1 MDKIQKNDHFYLID
15 GSGYIFRAYYALPP
29 LTRKSDGLP
38 TGAVSGFCSMLF
50 KLLEDSKSNENKQ
63 KPTHFAVIFDSA
75 RKTFRNEIYSDYKA
89 NRSEAPDDLA
99 PQFEYIRKSVLAF
112 NLPSVDLINY
122 EADDLIAT
130 YVDQILEKGA
140 KVTIVSSDK
149 DLMQLYKKNVR
160 IFDPMKNKFIT
171 EDDVKNKFG
180 VDPSKV
186 IDVQALA
193 GDSSDNVPGVPGIGV
208 KTAAELINK
217 YGDLETLLKSANEI
231 KQNKRRET
239 LIENKD
245 KAIISKK
252 LVTLKHDVPVDRKLA
267 EFELKEINK
276 DKLYKFL
283 REMEFNR
290 LLSSAISA
298 YGEPELTGANIV
310 DTTLEHLEK
319 LPPINNENYQLITNL
334 DQIDKWIN
342 EAEET
347 GEVAVDTETSSLDP
361 HQANLVGI
369 SLCSK
374 FGKACYIPVGHKSSK
389 SIDKYKVLKK
399 LKKLLEDPSVKKI
412 GQNIKFDFIVFFKHG
427 ITLSSME
434 DTMLM
439 SYVLDAGKN
448 RHNMDTLSDIHLGH
462 KTISFKE
469 VVGSGKKE
477 INFSEVELNHA
488 KDYAAEDADI
498 TFRLYKKFYKSLKD
512 EKMINIYEVFE
523 KPMIKILA
531 QMEIEG
537 VKIDNEFLKVL
548 SSKFEKK
555 IEKIQKEVFKISKK
569 EFNIASPKQLGEIIY
584 NDLKIAGLKK
594 TKKGSFATSASVLE
608 DLAFKGHKF
617 PKLVLDWRQ
626 VSKLKNTY
634 SDSLPE
640 HINPKTKRVHTS
652 FLLAAT
658 TTGRLASSDPNLQ
671 NIPIKSD
678 DGKDIRKAFIA
689 KKDHVLISAD
699 YNQIEMRILAD
710 LADVKELKKAFKNNE
725 DIHSLTASQIFNVD
739 IKKVNQDQRRK
750 AKAINFGII
759 YGISQYGLAKQIN
772 VSNYDAE
779 EFLNA
784 YFSKFPE
791 IKVYMDQ
798 TIKFCRKSGFV
809 NNIFGR
815 KSHFININDKNY
827 NVRNFQERAA
837 INAPIQ
843 GSASEIMRM
852 AMIRLNKK
860 LNEQKNYNTKM
871 LLQIHDEL
879 IFETPKNEAKRISKL
894 IIEEMSSVANSDQ
907 HSFSIPLTV
916 DLNLGDNWGTL
927 H

>member
-1 MDKIQKNDHFYLID
+1 MNKIQKTDHFYLID

-50 KLLEDSKSNENKQ
+50 KLLEDSKSDQNLQ
-63 KPTHFAVIFDSA
+63 KPSHFVVIFDSA

-112 NLPSVDLINY
+112 NLPSVDLPNY

-130 YVDQILEKGA
+130 YVDQILKKGA

-149 DLMQLYKKNVR
+149 DLMQLYKKGVR

-171 EDDVKNKFG
+171 NDDVLKKFG
-180 VDPSKV
+180 VDASKV
-186 IDVQALA
+186 IDVQSLA
-193 GDSSDNVPGVPGIGV
+193 GDSSDNVPGVPGIGI

-217 YGDLETLLKSANEI
+217 YGTLENLLKSAHEI

-245 KAIISKK
+245 KALISKK
-252 LVTLKHDVPVDRKLA
+252 LVTLDHKSPVNRELSEFKLQN
-267 EFELKEINK
+267 IDK

-298 YGEPELTGANIV
+298 YGEPELESNKIETQN
-310 DTTLEHLEK
+310 LEK
-319 LPPINNENYQLITNL
+319 QQTINNKNYFLINNL
-334 DQIDKWIN
+334 DEIDKWI
-342 EAEET
+342 EDAEEV
-347 GEVAVDTETSSLDP
+347 GEVAVDTETTSLDP
-361 HQANLVGI
+361 HQADLVGI

-374 FGKACYIPVGHKSSK
+374 IGKACYIPVGHKSPKCLKKDSV
-389 SIDKYKVLKK
+389 IKK
-399 LKKLLEDPSVKKI
+399 LKKILEDPSIKKI
-412 GQNIKFDFIVFFKHG
+412 GQNIKFDFIVLYKCG

-448 RHNMDTLSDIHLGH
+448 RHNMNTLSEIHLGH
-462 KTISFKE
+462 KPISFKE
-469 VVGSGKKE
+469 MVGTGKKE
-477 INFSEVELNHA
+477 INFSEVELDKA
-488 KDYAAEDADI
+488 KDYAAEDADV
-498 TFRLYKKFYKSLKD
+498 TFRLYKKFIKNLKS
-512 EKMINIYEVFE
+512 EKMVNIYEIFE
-523 KPMIKILA
+523 KPLIKILA
-531 QMEIEG
+531 FMEIEG
-537 VKIDNEFLKVL
+537 VEIDSKFLKSL

-555 IEKIQKEVFKISKK
+555 IQKLEKEVFKISRK

-608 DLAFKGHKF
+608 DLAFKGHEF
-617 PKLVLDWRQ
+617 PKLILDWRQ

-634 SDSLPE
+634 SDALPE
-640 HINPKTKRVHTS
+640 HLNPNTKRVHTS

-671 NIPIKSD
+671 NIPIKSE
-678 DGKDIRKAFIA
+678 DGKDIRKAFTA
-689 KKDHVLISAD
+689 KKGHLLISAD

-710 LADVKELKKAFKNNE
+710 LADVKELKKAFKNKE
-725 DIHSLTASQIFNVD
+725 DIHSLTASQIFNID
-739 IKKVNQDQRRK
+739 IKKVNQDHRRK

-772 VSNYDAE
+772 VSNYEAE
-779 EFLNA
+779 EFLNS
-784 YFSKFPE
+784 YFARFPE
-791 IKVYMDQ
+791 IKVYMDN
-798 TIKFCRKSGFV
+798 TIKFCRKSGYV
-809 NNIFGR
+809 KNIFGR
-815 KSHFININDKNY
+815 RSHFNGINDKNF
-827 NVRNFQERAA
+827 NIRNFQERAA

-843 GSASEIMRM
+843 GSASEVMRL
-852 AMIRLNKK
+852 AMIRLDKK
-860 LNEQKNYNTKM
+860 LSEEKNSNSKM

-879 IFETPKNEAKRISKL
+879 IFEIPKKDEKVMIKL
-894 IIEEMSSVANSDQ
+894 IEKEMTSVAQSHY
-907 HSFSIPLTV
+907 HSFSTPLTV
-916 DLNLGDNWGTL
+916 DINVGDNWGML

>member
-1 MDKIQKNDHFYLID
+1 MNKIKNSDHYYLID

-29 LTRKSDGLP
+29 LSRKSDGLP

-50 KLLEDSKSNENKQ
+50 KLLEDSKSNQNLQ
-63 KPTHFAVIFDSA
+63 KPSHFAVIFDSA
-75 RKTFRNEIYSDYKA
+75 RKTFRNEIYKDYKA
-89 NRSEAPDDLA
+89 NRSEPPDDLA
-99 PQFEYIRKSVLAF
+99 PQFDYIRKSVLAF
-112 NLPSVDLINY
+112 NLPSVELINY

-130 YVDQILEKGA
+130 YVDKILEKGS

-149 DLMQLYKKNVR
+149 DLMQLYKKDVR
-160 IFDPMKNKFIT
+160 IFDPMKNKFISK
-171 EDDVKNKFG
+171 EDIEKKFG
-180 VDPSKV
+180 VDANKV

-217 YGDLETLLKSANEI
+217 YGNLEKLLKSIHEI

-245 KAIISKK
+245 KAVISKK
-252 LVTLKHDVPVDRKLA
+252 LVTLKNDAPVKQNLEDFK
-267 EFELKEINK
+267 LKEIDK
-276 DKLYKFL
+276 EKLYKFL

-290 LLSSAISA
+290 LLSSAIST
-298 YGEPELTGANIV
+298 YGEPNLESIKSGIEEPPKHEKINSKKYHLINEINEL
-310 DTTLEHLEK
+310 DR
-319 LPPINNENYQLITNL
+319 
-334 DQIDKWIN
+334 WIE
-342 EAEET
+342 EAEEL
-347 GEVAVDTETSSLDP
+347 GEVAVDTETNSLDP
-361 HQANLVGI
+361 HQAELVGI
-369 SLCSK
+369 SLSTK
-374 FGKACYIPVGHKSSK
+374 IGKACYVPIGHKLQKCLSK
-389 SIDKYKVLKK
+389 ELVIKK
-399 LKKLLEDPSVKKI
+399 LKPLLEDLSIKKI
-412 GQNIKFDFIVFFKHG
+412 GQNIKFDFIVLFHHG
-427 ITLSSME
+427 INMSSME

-448 RHNMDTLSDIHLGH
+448 RHNMDTLSEIHLGH
-462 KTISFKE
+462 KPITFKDL
-469 VVGSGKKE
+469 VGSGKKQL
-477 INFSEVELNHA
+477 NFSEVEIDKA

-498 TFRLYKKFYKSLKD
+498 TLRLYKKFQKSLKS
-512 EKMINIYEVFE
+512 EKMINIYETFE
-523 KPMIKILA
+523 KPMLKILA
-531 QMEIEG
+531 FMEIEG
-537 VKIDNEFLKVL
+537 IKIDKEFLKSL
-548 SSKFEKK
+548 SSKFKKK
-555 IEKIQKEVFKISKK
+555 IEKIEKEVFKLSKK
-569 EFNIASPKQLGEIIY
+569 EFNIGSPKQLGEILY
-584 NDLKIAGLKK
+584 NELKIADLKK
-594 TKKGSFATSASVLE
+594 TKKGSFATSAVVLE

-640 HINPKTKRVHTS
+640 HLNPKTQRVHTS

-658 TTGRLASSDPNLQ
+658 NTGRLASSDPNLQ
-671 NIPIKSD
+671 NIPIKSE
-678 DGKDIRKAFIA
+678 DGKDIRKAFVA
-689 KKDHVLISAD
+689 QKDHFLISAD

-710 LADVKELKKAFKNNE
+710 LADVKELKKAFKNNI

-739 IKKVNQDQRRK
+739 IKKVNKDQRRK

-772 VSNYDAE
+772 VSNFEAE
-779 EFLNA
+779 EFLNS
-784 YFSKFPE
+784 YFAKFPE

-798 TIKFCRKSGFV
+798 TIKFCRKSGYV

-815 KSHFININDKNY
+815 KSHFMNINDKNY
-827 NVRNFQERAA
+827 NIRNFQERAA

-843 GSASEIMRM
+843 GSASEIMRL

-860 LNEQKNYNTKM
+860 MNEEGYKKSKM

-879 IFETPKNEAKRISKL
+879 IFESHKNEVKKLSKIIIS
-894 IIEEMSSVANSDQ
+894 EMSSVANSDQ
-907 HSFSIPLTV
+907 HSFTIPLTV
-916 DLNLGDNWGTL
+916 DLNVGDNWGAL

>member
-1 MDKIQKNDHFYLID
+1 MSKIQKSDHFYLID

-50 KLLEDSKSNENKQ
+50 KLLEDSKSNQNKQ

-75 RKTFRNEIYSDYKA
+75 RKTFRNEIYRDYKA

-112 NLPSVDLINY
+112 NLPSVELANY

-130 YVDQILEKGA
+130 YVDQILKKGA
-140 KVTIVSSDK
+140 NVTIVSSDK
-149 DLMQLYKKNVR
+149 DLMQLFKKNVR
-160 IFDPMKNKFIT
+160 IYDPMKNRFISD
-171 EDDVKNKFG
+171 EDVQKKFG
-180 VDPSKV
+180 VDSSKV

-217 YGDLETLLKSANEI
+217 YGNLETLLKSANEI

-239 LIENKD
+239 IIENKD
-245 KAIISKK
+245 KALISKK
-252 LVTLKHDVPVDRKLA
+252 LVTLKNDAPVDRSLT
-267 EFELKEINK
+267 EFQLKEIDK

-298 YGEPELTGANIV
+298 YGEPKLTSERDIV
-310 DTTLEHLEK
+310 KNEEK
-319 LPPINNENYQLITNL
+319 LKVIDKKRYYLITNL
-334 DQIDKWIN
+334 DEIDSWIK
-342 EAEET
+342 EAEEA
-347 GEVAVDTETSSLDP
+347 GEVAIDTETSSLDP
-361 HQANLVGI
+361 HQADLIGI
-369 SLCSK
+369 SLSSK
-374 FGKACYIPVGHKSSK
+374 IGKACYIPVGHKSK
-389 SIDKYKVLKK
+389 KNINKDQALKK
-399 LKKLLEDPSVKKI
+399 LKPLLEDASIKKI
-412 GQNIKFDFIVFFKHG
+412 GQNIKFDFIVLFKHG
-427 ITLSSME
+427 INITSME

-439 SYVLDAGKN
+439 SYVLDSGKN
-448 RHNMDTLSDIHLGH
+448 RHNMDTLSEIHLNH
-462 KTISFKE
+462 KPIAFKDL
-469 VVGSGKKE
+469 VGTGKKE
-477 INFSEVELNHA
+477 INFSFVDLEKA
-488 KDYAAEDADI
+488 KNYAAEDADV
-498 TFRLYKKFYKSLKD
+498 TFRLYKKFNKSLKN
-512 EKMINIYEVFE
+512 EKMINIYETFE

-531 QMEIEG
+531 DMEIEG
-537 VKIDNEFLKVL
+537 IKIDNDFLKTL
-548 SSKFEKK
+548 SSKFGKK
-555 IEKIQKEVFKISKK
+555 IEKIQREVYKISKK
-569 EFNIASPKQLGEIIY
+569 EFNIASPKQLGEILY
-584 NDLKIAGLKK
+584 NDLKIANLKK

-617 PKLVLDWRQ
+617 PQLVLDWRQ
-626 VSKLKNTY
+626 ISKLKNTY
-634 SDSLPE
+634 SDTLPE
-640 HINPKTKRVHTS
+640 HINPKTKRIHTS

-671 NIPIKSD
+671 NIPIKSE

-689 KKDHVLISAD
+689 EKGLSLISAD

-725 DIHSLTASQIFNVD
+725 DIHSLTASQIFN
-739 IKKVNQDQRRK
+739 IGINKVNEDQRRK

-772 VSNYDAE
+772 VSNQEAE

-784 YFSKFPE
+784 YFAKFPE
-791 IKVYMDQ
+791 IKLYMDK
-798 TIKFCRKSGFV
+798 TIKFCRKSGYV

-827 NVRNFQERAA
+827 NIRNFQERAA

-843 GSASEIMRM
+843 GSASEIMRL
-852 AMIRLNKK
+852 AMIRLDKRLK
-860 LNEQKNYNTKM
+860 EQKNKKTKM

-879 IFETPKNEAKRISKL
+879 IFETSKEEVKRISKI
-894 IIEEMSSVANSDQ
+894 IIEEMSSVVKSEH

-916 DLNLGDNWGTL
+916 DLNIGDNWGEL

>member
-1 MDKIQKNDHFYLID
+1 MDKIKKTDHFYLID

-38 TGAVSGFCSMLF
+38 VGAVSGFCSMLF
-50 KLLEDSKSNENKQ
+50 KLLEDSKSNENLQ
-63 KPTHFAVIFDSA
+63 KPTHFAVIFDAA

-99 PQFEYIRKSVLAF
+99 PQFEYIRKSVVAF
-112 NLPSVDLINY
+112 NLPSVDLPNY

-130 YVDQILEKGA
+130 YAEQILAKGA

-149 DLMQLYKKNVR
+149 DLMQLYRKDVR
-160 IFDPMKNKFIT
+160 LFDPMKNKFIT
-171 EDDVKNKFG
+171 TEDIVTKFG
-180 VDPSKV
+180 VGAEKV
-186 IDVQALA
+186 IDVQSLA

-208 KTAAELINK
+208 KTAAELIDK
-217 YGDLETLLKSANEI
+217 YGTLEILLDSAHEI

-252 LVTLKHDVPVDRKLA
+252 LVTLMKDAPVERKIE
-267 EFELKEINK
+267 EFQLKEIDK

-290 LLSSAISA
+290 LLSSVISA
-298 YGEPELTGANIV
+298 YGESALGEVTTEIKTEKKQQNIN
-310 DTTLEHLEK
+310 K
-319 LPPINNENYQLITNL
+319 KNYHLITNVKE
-334 DQIDKWIN
+334 IDEWIN
-342 EAEET
+342 EAEEA
-347 GEVAVDTETSSLDP
+347 GELAIDTETSSLDA
-361 HQANLVGI
+361 HQADLVGI
-369 SLCSK
+369 SLSTK
-374 FGKACYIPVGHKSSK
+374 IGKACYIPIGHKFK
-389 SIDKYKVLKK
+389 GCLKKEAVIKK
-399 LKKLLEDPSVKKI
+399 LKPLLEDKSVKKI
-412 GQNIKFDFIVFFKHG
+412 GQNIKFDFIILFKQG
-427 ITLSSME
+427 IKMNSME

-448 RHNMDTLSDIHLGH
+448 RHNMDTLSEIHLQH

-469 VVGSGKKE
+469 IVGTGKKE
-477 INFSEVELNHA
+477 INFSDVELDKA
-488 KDYAAEDADI
+488 MEYAAEDADI
-498 TFRLYKKFYKSLKD
+498 TYRLYKIFSKNLKL
-512 EKMINIYEVFE
+512 EKLTNIYEIFE
-523 KPMIKILA
+523 KPLIKILA
-531 QMEIEG
+531 FMEIEG
-537 VKIDNEFLKVL
+537 IKIDNKFLKVL
-548 SSKFEKK
+548 SEKFEKK
-555 IEKIQKEVFKISKK
+555 INRLEKEVFKISKK
-569 EFNIASPKQLGEIIY
+569 EFNIGSPKQLGEIIY
-584 NDLKIAGLKK
+584 NDLKIAVLKK
-594 TKKGSFATSASVLE
+594 TRKGSFATNAGVLE

-617 PKLVLDWRQ
+617 PQLILDWRQ

-634 SDSLPE
+634 ADALPE
-640 HINPKTKRVHTS
+640 HINLTTKRVHTS

-671 NIPIKSD
+671 NIPIKSE

-689 KKDHVLISAD
+689 EKDFTLISAD

-710 LADVKELKKAFKNNE
+710 LADVKELKKAFKNDE
-725 DIHSLTASQIFNVD
+725 DIHSLTASQVFNVD
-739 IKKVNQDQRRK
+739 IKKVDKDMRRK

-772 VSNYDAE
+772 VSNHEAN

-784 YFSKFPE
+784 YFSRFPE
-791 IKVYMDQ
+791 IKIYMDD
-798 TIKFCRKSGFV
+798 TIKFCRKSGYV

-815 KSHFININDKNY
+815 RSHFNGINDKNF
-827 NVRNFQERAA
+827 NIRNFQERAS

-843 GSASEIMRM
+843 GSASEIMRL

-860 LNEQKNYNTKM
+860 FESIKNNKSKI

-879 IFETPKNEAKRISKL
+879 IFEVPEKEIKTITK
-894 IIEEMSSVANSDQ
+894 IIQEEMTSVTESDL
-907 HSFSIPLTV
+907 HSFSTSLTV
-916 DLNLGDNWGTL
+916 DVNTGDNWGIL

>member
-1 MDKIQKNDHFYLID
+1 MSKIKKTDHFYLID

-29 LTRKSDGLP
+29 LARKSDGLP

-50 KLLEDSKSNENKQ
+50 KLLEDSKSDNNKQ

-75 RKTFRNEIYSDYKA
+75 RKNFRNEIYSDYKA

-99 PQFEYIRKSVLAF
+99 PQFEYIRKSVMAF
-112 NLPSVDLINY
+112 NLPSVDLANY

-130 YVDQILEKGA
+130 YADQILQKGA

-149 DLMQLYKKNVR
+149 DLMQLYRKDVR
-160 IFDPMKNKFIT
+160 LYDPMKNKFIES
-171 EDDVKNKFG
+171 EDIINKFG
-180 VDPSKV
+180 VDSKKV
-186 IDVQALA
+186 IDVQSLA

-217 YGDLETLLKSANEI
+217 YGTLEKLLNNAHKI

-239 LIENKD
+239 LLDNKD

-252 LVTLKHDVPVDRKLA
+252 LVTLKKDVPVDRTIEEFKLQ
-267 EFELKEINK
+267 EIDK

-290 LLSSAISA
+290 LLSSAIST
-298 YGEPELTGANIV
+298 YGEPELSNNKIETKPK
-310 DTTLEHLEK
+310 EK
-319 LPPINNENYQLITNL
+319 LQLINKNNYHLITDE
-334 DQIDKWIN
+334 DQIDEWVD
-342 EAEET
+342 EAEEA
-347 GEVAVDTETSSLDP
+347 GEFAIDTETSSLDP
-361 HQANLVGI
+361 HQADLVGI
-369 SLCSK
+369 SLSTK
-374 FGKACYIPVGHKSSK
+374 IGKACYIPIGHKSKRCLKK
-389 SIDKYKVLKK
+389 SIVIKK
-399 LKKLLEDPSVKKI
+399 LKPLLEDKSVKKI
-412 GQNIKFDFIVFFKHG
+412 GQNIKFDFIVLYKQG
-427 ITLSSME
+427 IEINSME

-448 RHNMDTLSDIHLGH
+448 RHNMDALSEIHLGH

-469 VVGSGKKE
+469 IVGTGKKE
-477 INFSEVELNHA
+477 INFSDVELDKA
-488 KDYAAEDADI
+488 MEYAAEDADI
-498 TFRLYKKFYKSLKD
+498 TYRLYKIFNKNLKL
-512 EKMINIYEVFE
+512 EKLTNIYEIFE
-523 KPMIKILA
+523 KPLIKILA
-531 QMEIEG
+531 FMEIEG
-537 VKIDNEFLKVL
+537 IKIDNKFLKVL
-548 SSKFEKK
+548 SEKFEKK
-555 IEKIQKEVFKISKK
+555 IRSLEKKIFTISKK
-569 EFNIASPKQLGEIIY
+569 EFNIGSPKQLGEIIY
-584 NDLKIAGLKK
+584 NELKIAGLKK
-594 TKKGSFATSASVLE
+594 TRKGSFATSANVLE
-608 DLAFKGHKF
+608 DLVFKGHEF
-617 PKLVLDWRQ
+617 PKLILDWRQ

-640 HINPKTKRVHTS
+640 HINPNTKRVHTS

-658 TTGRLASSDPNLQ
+658 TTSRLASSDPNLQ
-671 NIPIKSD
+671 NIPIKSE
-678 DGKDIRKAFIA
+678 DGKDIRKAFVA
-689 KKDHVLISAD
+689 EKEFKLISAD

-725 DIHSLTASQIFNVD
+725 DIHSLTASQVFNID
-739 IKKVNQDQRRK
+739 IKKVDQNKRRK

-772 VSNYDAE
+772 VSNNEAE
-779 EFLNA
+779 DFLNA
-784 YFSKFPE
+784 YFFKFPE
-791 IKVYMDQ
+791 IKNYMES
-798 TIKFCRKSGFV
+798 TIKFCRKNGYV

-815 KSHFININDKNY
+815 RSHFNGINDKNF

-852 AMIRLNKK
+852 AMIGISKK
-860 LNEQKNYNTKM
+860 FEEIKNLKSKI

-879 IFETPKNEAKRISKL
+879 IFEVHKEQVNKCSK
-894 IIEEMSSVANSDQ
+894 IIQEEMSSVKDSNL
-907 HSFSIPLTV
+907 HSFSIPLLV
-916 DLNLGDNWGTL
+916 DINVGDNWGDL

>member
-1 MDKIQKNDHFYLID
+1 MDKIKKTDHFYLID

-38 TGAVSGFCSMLF
+38 VGAVSGFCSMLF
-50 KLLEDSKSNENKQ
+50 KLLEDSKSNENLQ
-63 KPTHFAVIFDSA
+63 KPTHFAVIFDAA

-99 PQFEYIRKSVLAF
+99 PQFEYIRKSVVAF
-112 NLPSVDLINY
+112 NLPSVDLPNY

-130 YVDQILEKGA
+130 YAEQILAKGA

-149 DLMQLYKKNVR
+149 DLMQLYRKDVR

-171 EDDVKNKFG
+171 SEDIITKFG
-180 VDPSKV
+180 VGPEKV
-186 IDVQALA
+186 IDVQSLA

-217 YGDLETLLKSANEI
+217 YGTLEKLLDNAQEI

-252 LVTLKHDVPVDRKLA
+252 LVTLMKDAPVERKIE
-267 EFELKEINK
+267 EFHLKEIDK

-290 LLSSAISA
+290 LLSSVISA
-298 YGEPELTGANIV
+298 YGEPELGEIARETKPEKKQQNIN
-310 DTTLEHLEK
+310 K
-319 LPPINNENYQLITNL
+319 KNYHLITNEKE
-334 DQIDKWIN
+334 IDEWIN
-342 EAEET
+342 EAEEA
-347 GEVAVDTETSSLDP
+347 GELAIDTETSSLDA
-361 HQANLVGI
+361 HQADLVGI
-369 SLCSK
+369 SLSTK
-374 FGKACYIPVGHKSSK
+374 IGKACYIPIGHKFK
-389 SIDKYKVLKK
+389 GCLKKEAVIKK
-399 LKKLLEDPSVKKI
+399 LKPLLEDESVKKI
-412 GQNIKFDFIVFFKHG
+412 GQNIKFDFIVLFKQG
-427 ITLSSME
+427 IDMNSME

-448 RHNMDTLSDIHLGH
+448 RHNMDTLSEIHLQH

-469 VVGSGKKE
+469 IVGTGKKE
-477 INFSEVELNHA
+477 INFSDVELDKA
-488 KDYAAEDADI
+488 MEYAAEDADI
-498 TFRLYKKFYKSLKD
+498 TYRLYKIFSKNLKL
-512 EKMINIYEVFE
+512 EKLTNIYEIFE
-523 KPMIKILA
+523 KPLIKILA
-531 QMEIEG
+531 FMEIEG
-537 VKIDNEFLKVL
+537 IKIDNKFLKVL
-548 SSKFEKK
+548 SEKFEKK
-555 IEKIQKEVFKISKK
+555 ISKLEKEVFKISKK

-584 NDLKIAGLKK
+584 NDLKIAVLKK
-594 TKKGSFATSASVLE
+594 TRKGSFATNASVLE
-608 DLAFKGHKF
+608 DLAFKGHEF
-617 PKLVLDWRQ
+617 PKLILDWRQ

-634 SDSLPE
+634 SDALPE
-640 HINPKTKRVHTS
+640 HINPTTKRVHTS

-689 KKDHVLISAD
+689 EKGFTLISAD

-710 LADVKELKKAFKNNE
+710 LAEVKELKKAFSNNE
-725 DIHSLTASQIFNVD
+725 DIHSLTASQVFNVD
-739 IKKVNQDQRRK
+739 IKKVDQDMRRK

-772 VSNYDAE
+772 VSNHEAD

-784 YFSKFPE
+784 YFLKFPE
-791 IKVYMDQ
+791 IKIYMDN
-798 TIKFCRKSGFV
+798 TIKFCRKSGYV

-815 KSHFININDKNY
+815 RSHFNGINDKNF

-843 GSASEIMRM
+843 GSASEIMRL

-860 LNEQKNYNTKM
+860 FESIKNNKSKI

-879 IFETPKNEAKRISKL
+879 IFEVPVKEVKNITE
-894 IIEEMSSVANSDQ
+894 IIKDEMTSVTESDL
-907 HSFSIPLTV
+907 HTFSTPLTV
-916 DLNLGDNWGTL
+916 DVNTGDNWGIL

>member
-1 MDKIQKNDHFYLID
+1 MNKIQKTDHFYLID

-130 YVDQILEKGA
+130 YVDQILKKGA

-149 DLMQLYKKNVR
+149 DLMQLFRKDVR
-160 IFDPMKNKFIT
+160 IFDPMKNKFISK
-171 EDDVKNKFG
+171 EDVKNKFG
-180 VDPSKV
+180 VDPPKI

-217 YGDLETLLKSANEI
+217 YGNLETLLKSANEI

-239 LIENKD
+239 LIENRD
-245 KAIISKK
+245 KAIMSKK
-252 LVTLKHDVPVDRKLA
+252 LVTLKHDVPVDRNLT
-267 EFELKEINK
+267 EFKLKEIDK
-276 DKLYKFL
+276 EKLYKFL

-298 YGEPELTGANIV
+298 YGEPSLDGVKVNLKTKENQ
-310 DTTLEHLEK
+310 K
-319 LPPINNENYQLITNL
+319 PINSKDYHLIT
-334 DQIDKWIN
+334 DPKEIDIWIK

-347 GEVAVDTETSSLDP
+347 GEVAVDTETNSLDP
-361 HQANLVGI
+361 HQADLIGV
-369 SLCSK
+369 SLSSK
-374 FGKACYIPVGHKSSK
+374 IGKACYIPIGHNSKK
-389 SIDKYKVLKK
+389 SINKDVVINKIKP
-399 LKKLLEDPSVKKI
+399 LLEDPSIKKI
-412 GQNIKFDFIVFFKHG
+412 GQNIKFDFIVLFKHG
-427 ITLSSME
+427 INISSME

-448 RHNMDTLSDIHLGH
+448 RHNMDTLSEIHLNH
-462 KTISFKE
+462 KTISFKDL
-469 VVGSGKKE
+469 VGSGKKE
-477 INFSEVELNHA
+477 INFSEVDIEKA

-498 TFRLYKKFYKSLKD
+498 TFRLYKKLNKSLKD
-512 EKMINIYEVFE
+512 EKMINIYEAFE

-531 QMEIEG
+531 FMEIEG
-537 VKIDNEFLKVL
+537 IKIDNKFLETL

-555 IEKIQKEVFKISKK
+555 IDKIQKEVFKLSKK
-569 EFNIASPKQLGEIIY
+569 EFNIASPKQLGEILY
-584 NDLKIAGLKK
+584 NHLKIADLKK

-608 DLAFKGHKF
+608 DLAFKGHQF

-626 VSKLKNTY
+626 ISKLKNTY
-634 SDSLPE
+634 SDTLPE
-640 HINPKTKRVHTS
+640 HINPKTKRIHTS

-671 NIPIKSD
+671 NIPIKSE
-678 DGKDIRKAFIA
+678 DGRDIRKAFIA
-689 KKDHVLISAD
+689 EKDNVLISAD

-710 LADVKELKKAFKNNE
+710 LADVKGLKKAFENNI
-725 DIHSLTASQIFNVD
+725 DVHSLTASQIFNVD
-739 IKKVNQDQRRK
+739 IKSINQDQRRK

-772 VSNYDAE
+772 VSNYEAE
-779 EFLNA
+779 EFLKA
-784 YFSKFPE
+784 YFGKFPE

-815 KSHFININDKNY
+815 RSHFININDKNY

-843 GSASEIMRM
+843 GSASEIMRL
-852 AMIRLNKK
+852 AMIRLDKK
-860 LNEQKNYNTKM
+860 LNEQKNQKTKI

-879 IFETPKNEAKRISKL
+879 IFETPREEAKRVSKL
-894 IIEEMSSVANSDQ
+894 IIEEMSGVTNSEQ
-907 HSFSIPLTV
+907 HSFSIPLSV
-916 DLNLGDNWGTL
+916 DLNIGDNWGAL

>member
-1 MDKIQKNDHFYLID
+1 MSKIQKTNHFYLID

-50 KLLEDSKSNENKQ
+50 KLLEDSKSDKNLQ
-63 KPTHFAVIFDSA
+63 KPSHFAVIFDSA

-89 NRSEAPDDLA
+89 NRAEAPDDLA

-112 NLPSVDLINY
+112 NLPSVELVNY

-130 YVDQILEKGA
+130 YVDKILRAGG

-149 DLMQLYKKNVR
+149 DLMQLYKKDVR
-160 IFDPMKNKFIT
+160 IYDPMKNKFIND
-171 EDDVKNKFG
+171 EDVQKKFG
-180 VDPSKV
+180 VGADKV

-217 YGDLETLLKSANEI
+217 YGTLEKLLECANEI

-239 LIENKD
+239 LIENQD

-252 LVTLKHDVPVDRKLA
+252 LVTLKNDAPIDRDLNEYK
-267 EFELKEINK
+267 LKEIDK

-298 YGEPELTGANIV
+298 YGEPSFSSSKEEVKT
-310 DTTLEHLEK
+310 EEK
-319 LPPINNENYQLITNL
+319 QNPINKNKYHLITKL
-334 DQIDKWIN
+334 EEIDNWIK
-342 EAEET
+342 EAEEV

-361 HQANLVGI
+361 HQADLIGI
-369 SLCSK
+369 SLSSK
-374 FGKACYIPVGHKSSK
+374 IGKACYIPVGHKSDK
-389 SIDKYKVLKK
+389 CIDKNLVLGK
-399 LKKLLEDPSVKKI
+399 LKPLLEDSSVKKI
-412 GQNIKFDFIVFFKHG
+412 GQNIKFDFIVLFNQG
-427 ITLSSME
+427 IELNSME

-439 SYVLDAGKN
+439 SYALDAGKN
-448 RHNMDTLSDIHLGH
+448 RHNMDTLSEIHLDH
-462 KTISFKE
+462 KPIAFKDL
-469 VVGSGKKE
+469 VGSGKKE
-477 INFSEVELNHA
+477 INFSEVDIDKA

-498 TFRLYKKFYKSLKD
+498 TFRLYKKFKKNLKT
-512 EKMINIYEVFE
+512 EKMTNIYEVFE

-531 QMEIEG
+531 FMEIEG
-537 VKIDNEFLKVL
+537 IKIDSKFLKVL
-548 SSKFEKK
+548 SSKFQK
-555 IEKIQKEVFKISKK
+555 KIQKIQSDVFKISKK

-584 NDLKIAGLKK
+584 NDLKIANLKK

-617 PKLVLDWRQ
+617 PQLVLDWRQ
-626 VSKLKNTY
+626 LSKLKNTY
-634 SDSLPE
+634 SETLPE

-658 TTGRLASSDPNLQ
+658 STGRLASSDPNLQ
-671 NIPIKSD
+671 NIPIKSE

-689 KKDHVLISAD
+689 EKDHSLISAD

-772 VSNYDAE
+772 VSNFEAE
-779 EFLNA
+779 EFLNS
-784 YFSKFPE
+784 YFAKFPE
-791 IKVYMDQ
+791 IKDYMDK
-798 TIKFCRKSGFV
+798 TIKFCRKSGYV

-815 KSHFININDKNY
+815 RSHFISINDKNY
-827 NVRNFQERAA
+827 NIRNFQERAA

-843 GSASEIMRM
+843 GSASEIMRL
-852 AMIRLNKK
+852 AMIRLSKRLSEKK
-860 LNEQKNYNTKM
+860 FQKTKM

-879 IFETPKNEAKRISKL
+879 IFETPKDEAKRISKI
-894 IIEEMSSVANSDQ
+894 IIEEMTGVANSDQ

-916 DLNLGDNWGTL
+916 DMNIGDNWGAL

>member
-1 MDKIQKNDHFYLID
+1 MNKIQKTDHFYLID

-38 TGAVSGFCSMLF
+38 TGAVNGFCSMLF
-50 KLLEDSKSNENKQ
+50 KLLEDSKSNQNKQ

-75 RKTFRNEIYSDYKA
+75 RKTFRNEIYSEYKA
-89 NRSEAPDDLA
+89 NRAEAPDDLA

-112 NLPSVDLINY
+112 NLPSVELINY

-130 YVDQILEKGA
+130 YVNQIKKKGA

-149 DLMQLYKKNVR
+149 DLMQLYKKDVR

-171 EDDVKNKFG
+171 EDDVKKKFG
-180 VDPSKV
+180 VDSSKV

-193 GDSSDNVPGVPGIGV
+193 GDSSDNVPGVPGIGI

-217 YGDLETLLKSANEI
+217 YGNLEKLLKSTNEI

-239 LIENKD
+239 LIQNKD
-245 KAIISKK
+245 KALISKQ
-252 LVTLKHDVPVDRKLA
+252 LVTLKHDVPVDRALT
-267 EFELKEINK
+267 EFQLKEIDK

-283 REMEFNR
+283 RDMEFNR

-298 YGEPELTGANIV
+298 YGEPIIS
-310 DTTLEHLEK
+310 TLKKIEKIDEK
-319 LPPINNENYQLITNL
+319 LREINKKDYYLIT
-334 DQIDKWIN
+334 DPKKIDSWIE
-342 EAEET
+342 EAEEA

-361 HQANLVGI
+361 HQTDLIGI
-369 SLCSK
+369 SLSCK
-374 FGKACYIPVGHKSSK
+374 IGKACYIPIGHDSK
-389 SIDKYKVLKK
+389 KCINKDIVLKK
-399 LKKLLEDPSVKKI
+399 LKPLLEDPSIKKI
-412 GQNIKFDFIVFFKHG
+412 GQNIKFDFIVLFKHG
-427 ITLSSME
+427 INITSMD

-448 RHNMDTLSDIHLGH
+448 RHNMDTLSEIHLNH
-462 KTISFKE
+462 KPITFKDL
-469 VVGSGKKE
+469 VGTGKKE
-477 INFSEVELNHA
+477 INFSSVDVEKA

-531 QMEIEG
+531 FMEIEG
-537 VKIDNEFLKVL
+537 IKINNQFLKIL

-555 IEKIQKEVFKISKK
+555 IEMIQNEVFKISKN
-569 EFNIASPKQLGEIIY
+569 EFNIASPKQLGEVLY
-584 NDLKIAGLKK
+584 NDLKIADLKK

-617 PKLVLDWRQ
+617 PQLVLDWRQ

-634 SDSLPE
+634 SDSLPG
-640 HINPKTKRVHTS
+640 HINPQTKRVHTS

-658 TTGRLASSDPNLQ
+658 TTGRLASSNPNLQ

-678 DGKDIRKAFIA
+678 DGKNIRKAFIA
-689 KKDHVLISAD
+689 KKGHSLISAD

-710 LADVKELKKAFKNNE
+710 LANVKELKKAFKNNE
-725 DIHSLTASQIFNVD
+725 DIHSLTASQIFNVNID
-739 IKKVNQDQRRK
+739 KVGQDQRRK

-772 VSNYDAE
+772 VSNHEAE
-779 EFLNA
+779 EFLSS
-784 YFSKFPE
+784 YFAKFPE
-791 IKVYMDQ
+791 IKNYMDQ
-798 TIKFCRKSGFV
+798 TIKFCRKSGYV

-815 KSHFININDKNY
+815 RSHFLNINDKNY

-843 GSASEIMRM
+843 GSASEIMRL
-852 AMIRLNKK
+852 AMIRLEKR
-860 LNEQKNYNTKM
+860 LDEQKNKKTKI

-879 IFETPKNEAKRISKL
+879 IFETPKEEVKRMSKV
-894 IIEEMSSVANSDQ
+894 IKEEMSSVVKSEQ

-916 DLNLGDNWGTL
+916 DLNIGDNWGEL

>member
-1 MDKIQKNDHFYLID
+1 MSKIQKTDHFYLID

-50 KLLEDSKSNENKQ
+50 KLLEDSKSKENKQ

-112 NLPSVDLINY
+112 SLPSVDLVNY
-122 EADDLIAT
+122 EADELIEK
-130 YVDQILEKGA
+130 YVDQILKKGA

-160 IFDPMKNKFIT
+160 IFDPMKNKFVL
-171 EDDVKNKFG
+171 EEDVKNKFG
-180 VDPSKV
+180 VTPDKV

-217 YGDLETLLKSANEI
+217 YGNLDKLLKSAHEI

-245 KAIISKK
+245 KALISKK
-252 LVTLKHDVPVDRKLA
+252 LVTLKHDAPVTIDLT
-267 EFELKEINK
+267 EFKLKEIDK

-290 LLSSAISA
+290 LLSSAIST
-298 YGEPELTGANIV
+298 YGEPNLDGVTINSKFEEN
-310 DTTLEHLEK
+310 HK
-319 LPPINNENYQLITNL
+319 LIDKKEYHLIT
-334 DQIDKWIN
+334 DPKEIDDWIK
-342 EAEET
+342 EAEEV

-361 HQANLVGI
+361 HQADLIGV
-369 SLCSK
+369 SLCSRI
-374 FGKACYIPVGHKSSK
+374 GKACYIPIGHKSKK
-389 SIDKYKVLKK
+389 SINKDIVIKK
-399 LKKLLEDPSVKKI
+399 LKPLLEDPSIKKI
-412 GQNIKFDFIVFFKHG
+412 GQNIKFDFIVLFKSG
-427 ITLSSME
+427 ISISSME

-448 RHNMDTLSDIHLGH
+448 RHNMDILSEIHLGH
-462 KTISFKE
+462 KTISFKDL
-469 VVGSGKKE
+469 VGSGKKE
-477 INFSEVELNHA
+477 INFSEVDIEKA

-498 TFRLYKKFYKSLKD
+498 TYRLYKKFYKSLKE
-512 EKMINIYEVFE
+512 EKMVNIYEIFE

-531 QMEIEG
+531 FMEIEG
-537 VKIDNEFLKVL
+537 IKIDKSFLKSL
-548 SSKFEKK
+548 SLKFEKK
-555 IEKIQKEVFKISKK
+555 IEAIQKEVFKISKK
-569 EFNIASPKQLGEIIY
+569 EFNIASPKQLGEILY
-584 NDLKIAGLKK
+584 NDLKIADLKK

-617 PKLVLDWRQ
+617 PQLVLDWRQ
-626 VSKLKNTY
+626 ASKLKNTY

-640 HINPKTKRVHTS
+640 HINPQTKRVHTS

-671 NIPIKSD
+671 NIPIKSE
-678 DGKDIRKAFIA
+678 DGKDIRKAFVA

-710 LADVKELKKAFKNNE
+710 LADVKGLKKAFKNNE

-739 IKKVNQDQRRK
+739 IKEVDTDQRRK

-772 VSNYDAE
+772 VSNYEAE
-779 EFLNA
+779 EFLTA
-784 YFSKFPE
+784 YFAKFPE
-791 IKVYMDQ
+791 IKIYMDQ
-798 TIKFCRKSGFV
+798 TIKFCRKSGYV

-815 KSHFININDKNY
+815 RSHFININDKNY

-843 GSASEIMRM
+843 GSASEIMRL

-860 LNEQKNYNTKM
+860 LNDKKNQNLKI

-879 IFETPKNEAKRISKL
+879 IFESPKEEAKESSKI

-916 DLNLGDNWGTL
+916 DLNMGDNWGDL

>member
-1 MDKIQKNDHFYLID
+1 MNKIQKTDHFYLID

-50 KLLEDSKSNENKQ
+50 KLLEDSKSDQNLQ

-112 NLPSVDLINY
+112 NLPSVDLPNY

-130 YVDQILEKGA
+130 YVDQILKKGA

-149 DLMQLYKKNVR
+149 DLMQLYKKGVR

-171 EDDVKNKFG
+171 DDDVLKKFG
-180 VDPSKV
+180 VDASKV
-186 IDVQALA
+186 IDVQSLA

-217 YGDLETLLKSANEI
+217 YGTLENLLKSAHEI

-245 KAIISKK
+245 KALISKK
-252 LVTLKHDVPVDRKLA
+252 LVTLDHNSPVNRELSEFKLQN
-267 EFELKEINK
+267 IDK

-298 YGEPELTGANIV
+298 YGEPELESNKIETQN
-310 DTTLEHLEK
+310 LEK
-319 LPPINNENYQLITNL
+319 QQTINNKNYYLINSL
-334 DQIDKWIN
+334 DEIDKWIE
-342 EAEET
+342 EAEEV
-347 GEVAVDTETSSLDP
+347 GEVAVDTETTSLDP
-361 HQANLVGI
+361 HQADLVGI

-374 FGKACYIPVGHKSSK
+374 IGKACYIPVGHKSPK
-389 SIDKYKVLKK
+389 CLKKDAVIKK
-399 LKKLLEDPSVKKI
+399 LKKILEDPSIKKI
-412 GQNIKFDFIVFFKHG
+412 GQNIKFDFIVFYKCG

-448 RHNMDTLSDIHLGH
+448 RHNMDTLSEIHLGH

-469 VVGSGKKE
+469 MVGTGKKE
-477 INFSEVELNHA
+477 INFSEVELDKA
-488 KDYAAEDADI
+488 KDYAAEDADV
-498 TFRLYKKFYKSLKD
+498 TFRLYKKFIKNLKS
-512 EKMINIYEVFE
+512 EKMINIYEIFE
-523 KPMIKILA
+523 KPLIKILA
-531 QMEIEG
+531 FMEIEG
-537 VKIDNEFLKVL
+537 VEIDSKFLKSL

-555 IEKIQKEVFKISKK
+555 IQKLEKEVFKISKK

-608 DLAFKGHKF
+608 DLAFKGHEF
-617 PKLVLDWRQ
+617 PKLILDWRQ

-634 SDSLPE
+634 SDALPE
-640 HINPKTKRVHTS
+640 HLNPNTKRVHTS

-671 NIPIKSD
+671 NIPIKSE
-678 DGKDIRKAFIA
+678 DGKDIRKAFTA
-689 KKDHVLISAD
+689 KKGHLLISAD

-710 LADVKELKKAFKNNE
+710 LADVKELKKAFKNKE
-725 DIHSLTASQIFNVD
+725 DIHSLTASQIFNID
-739 IKKVNQDQRRK
+739 IKKVNQDHRRK

-772 VSNYDAE
+772 VSNYEAE
-779 EFLNA
+779 EFLNS
-784 YFSKFPE
+784 YFAKFPE
-791 IKVYMDQ
+791 IKVYMDN
-798 TIKFCRKSGFV
+798 TIKFCRKSGYV

-815 KSHFININDKNY
+815 RSHFNGINDKNF

-843 GSASEIMRM
+843 GSASEVMRL
-852 AMIRLNKK
+852 AMIRLDKK
-860 LNEQKNYNTKM
+860 LSEEKNSNSKM

-879 IFETPKNEAKRISKL
+879 IFEIPKKDEKVMIKL
-894 IIEEMSSVANSDQ
+894 IEKEMTSVAESDY
-907 HSFSIPLTV
+907 HSFSTPLTV
-916 DLNLGDNWGTL
+916 DINVGDNWGML